1 MDWDELEEEAMAADE
16 DASDSDEKKR
26 KQRAEL
32 KKHRM

>member
-1 MDWDELEEEAMAADE
+1 MAADE